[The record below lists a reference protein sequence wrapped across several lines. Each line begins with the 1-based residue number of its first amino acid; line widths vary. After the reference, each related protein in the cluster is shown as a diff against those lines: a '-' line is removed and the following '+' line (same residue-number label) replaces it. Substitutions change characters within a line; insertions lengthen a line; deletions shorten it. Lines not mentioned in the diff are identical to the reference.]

1 MSHSMFQKRETVTF
15 GLREKNKNKSLRSKV
30 NIGFN
35 LHVTAVP
42 FIYISFLRSHLG

>member
-15 GLREKNKNKSLRSKV
+15 GLREKNNKSLRSKV

-42 FIYISFLRSHLG
+42 LIYMSFLRSHLG